1 MESAKLE
8 AQINEHMSEL
18 SELNFGDA
26 VFNDLSK
33 VIGEVVWAR
42 SLEFEYPLSD
52 FTPDEIEKFAKAY
65 IQKGDR

>member
-1 MESAKLE
+1 MSVVAEGQNLE
-8 AQINEHMSEL
+8 
-18 SELNFGDA
+18 
-26 VFNDLSK
+26 LSK

-52 FTPDEIEKFAKAY
+52 LTPDEIEKFAKAY